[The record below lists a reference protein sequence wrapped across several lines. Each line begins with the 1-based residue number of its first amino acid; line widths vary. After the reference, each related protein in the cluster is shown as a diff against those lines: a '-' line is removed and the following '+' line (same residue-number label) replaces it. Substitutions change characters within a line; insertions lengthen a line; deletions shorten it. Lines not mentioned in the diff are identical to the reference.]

1 MDQINFKKER
11 DLGATLEVASTF
23 IKQNFGRIMKPTLV
37 VVVIPLV
44 LGAVLMVI
52 GMRNIYSN
60 IGTNDPTQ
68 IFSSF

>member
-37 VVVIPLV
+37 VVVIR
-44 LGAVLMVI
+44 
-52 GMRNIYSN
+52 RNMSQLA
-60 IGTNDPTQ
+60 GQ
-68 IFSSF
+68 LQA